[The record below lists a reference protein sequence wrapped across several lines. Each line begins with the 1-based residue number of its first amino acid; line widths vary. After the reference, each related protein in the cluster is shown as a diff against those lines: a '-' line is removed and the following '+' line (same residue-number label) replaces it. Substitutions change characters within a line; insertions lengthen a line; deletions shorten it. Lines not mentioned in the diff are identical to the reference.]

1 MRVLV
6 TGATGFL
13 GEALIHALRRQG
25 DQPVALGRNP
35 VGCDALR
42 AEGFEVHSADLSRR
56 PDAALIAA
64 IGAADAVVH
73 CAALSSP
80 WGAYEAFR
88 LANIEGTRAALDL
101 ADALGS
107 HRFVNISSPTVT
119 FEMRDRI
126 DVPETAPLPKPV
138 NAYAATK
145 VEAERLVLS
154 RGDLCPVNLRP
165 RGIYG
170 AGETTLIPRLVKAA
184 QQGPLPLLRGGVAA
198 IDLTHVDD
206 VVSAILASLAPDPR
220 IDGETFH
227 ISGSEMLPV
236 RDIVERVCTRLKV
249 DVRWRPV
256 PFALAFGAVRLGE
269 GLARL
274 RLAGQEPRVTA
285 YTLGLFAFR
294 QSLAIEKA
302 RRLLHW
308 QPVVSFDDGLEKTLA
323 QQGKP

>member
-13 GEALIHALRRQG
+13 GGALIYALRRQG

-35 VGCDALR
+35 ARCEALR
-42 AEGFEVHSADLSRR
+42 AEGFETHFTDLSRR
-56 PDAALIAA
+56 PDRALVKA

-80 WGAYEAFR
+80 WGPYEAFR
-88 LANIEGTRAALDL
+88 MANFEGTRSALDL

-107 HRFVNISSPTVT
+107 RRFVNISSPTVT

-126 DVPETAPLPKPV
+126 DVPETAPLPKPI

-145 VEAERLVLS
+145 AEAERLVLS
-154 RGDLCPVNLRP
+154 RGDLHPVNLRP

-170 AGETTLIPRLVKAA
+170 ACETTLIPRLVKAV
-184 QQGPLPLLRGGVAA
+184 QRGPLPLLRGGVAA

-206 VVSAILASLAPDPR
+206 VVSAILAALAPDTR

-227 ISGSEMLPV
+227 ISGGEMLPV
-236 RDIVERVCTRLKV
+236 GEIVEQVCARLKV

-256 PFALAFGAVRLGE
+256 PFALALSAVRLGE

-274 RLAGQEPRVTA
+274 RSSGREPRVTA

-294 QSLAIEKA
+294 QSLAIDKA

-308 QPVVSFDDGLEKTLA
+308 QPAVSFEEGLEKTLTPR
-323 QQGKP
+323 GKP